1 MIIFINHIWD
11 GEKPGLRVLIHV
23 LSHPLPLFTLHP
35 TIWASLVL
43 PRMGAGGK
51 VGPQSMSSAL
61 KDGERGGK
69 REGWRA
75 QEENIGD
82 ILITPPHSRFEIQLR
97 SRFGPKKILSSCQ
110 MLVPASE
117 P

>member
-1 MIIFINHIWD
+1 MMALRISA
-11 GEKPGLRVLIHV
+11 GEGE
-23 LSHPLPLFTLHP
+23 FGE
-35 TIWASLVL
+35 LVCFSPV